1 LEALDRRNT
10 ELRTRLST
18 VDAELGEL
26 NTHRSA
32 LQSALDAL
40 RDESSN
46 LHRQMTRLGNES
58 KSEDRAVLL
67 RSAAKYLAGVARIDS
82 GELVLYWDHIEFRG
96 WRGNFTIPL
105 GQVTSI
111 ESGDSHLPSRSGVP
125 LIGRFSPGPPIGR
138 ETLIIHTAF
147 QSGENQLAVIAG
159 LPGTKLWNGHINTA
173 IDAIEQRREMREQ
186 RAQAS
191 AGLGQSKADVD
202 ARSREN
208 GAALAQLDAEIGR
221 HQRDRQAIQRELSL
235 PDWENKTL
243 HLKGRDLQK
252 QVDSQVKHLAR
263 DGWELVSTS
272 SPRTDEMVVS
282 LKRVRR
288 V

>member
-1 LEALDRRNT
+1 LEALDRRKT

-26 NTHRSA
+26 NTRRSA
-32 LQSALDAL
+32 LQSALGGL
-40 RDESSN
+40 RNESSN
-46 LHRQMTRLGNES
+46 LHGQLTRLSNQS
-58 KSEDRAVLL
+58 KAEDRAVLL
-67 RSAAKYLAGVARIDS
+67 RSAAKYLGGSARIDS
-82 GELVLYWDHIEFRG
+82 GELALYWDHLEFRG
-96 WRGNFTIPL
+96 WRGNATIPL
-105 GQVTSI
+105 GQVSSI
-111 ESGDSHLPSRSGVP
+111 ERGESHLPDRSGVP
-125 LIGRFSPGPPIGR
+125 LLERFLPGSPTVR
-138 ETLIIHTAF
+138 EALIIHTAYDT
-147 QSGENQLAVIAG
+147 GEDRLAVIAG
-159 LPGTKLWNGHINTA
+159 LPTAKSWNEHINKA
-173 IDAIEQRREMREQ
+173 IDAIEQRRETREQ
-186 RAQAS
+186 RAQAG

-208 GAALAQLDAEIGR
+208 SAALAQVDAEIGR
-221 HQRDRQAIQRELSL
+221 RQRDRQAIQHELSM

-243 HLKGRDLQK
+243 HLKGRGLQK

-282 LKRVRR
+282 LKRARR